1 MSYINNY
8 LHCIWESILTNI
20 NGFYYFI
27 WNLSPSES
35 ETNVNPDSETE
46 TTIQMKPIDKVHI
59 DSKTIKKHIET
70 LEFVLSK
77 EINKDLSRDDLI
89 NLVKTEIQ
97 YINKKMSMSR
107 NISQVNVEDI
117 VAKTKLF
124 NILQDIASGEVYIE
138 QMMADSYYNN

>member
-8 LHCIWESILTNI
+8 LHCIWESILENI

-27 WNLSPSES
+27 WSLSPTES
-35 ETNVNPDSETE
+35 DTKVNPDSET
-46 TTIQMKPIDKVHI
+46 TIQMKHIDKLNT
-59 DSKTIKKHIET
+59 DSKSIKEYIEI

-77 EINKDLSRDDLI
+77 EINRDLNRDEVI

-97 YINKKMSMSR
+97 YINKKISMAR

-138 QMMADSYYNN
+138 QMMTDSYYNN

>member
-1 MSYINNY
+1 MAYINNY
-8 LHCIWESILTNI
+8 LNYIWESIIENI

-27 WNLSPSES
+27 WNLSPTEAD
-35 ETNVNPDSETE
+35 NVNVSSE
-46 TTIQMKPIDKVHI
+46 TTIQMKPVDNLKTS
-59 DSKTIKKHIET
+59 SKSLKEHIEV

-77 EINKDLSRDDLI
+77 EINKDLSRDELI
-89 NLVKTEIQ
+89 TLVKTEIQ
-97 YINKKMSMSR
+97 YINKKMSMAR

-138 QMMADSYYNN
+138 QMMNDSYYNN